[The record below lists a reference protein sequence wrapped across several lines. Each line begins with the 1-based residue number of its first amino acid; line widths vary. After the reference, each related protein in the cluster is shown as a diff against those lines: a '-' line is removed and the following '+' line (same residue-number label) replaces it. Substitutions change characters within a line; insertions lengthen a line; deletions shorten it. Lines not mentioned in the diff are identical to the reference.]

1 LSRTILVIISIL
13 LILTSIP
20 VTNAQVEFNLQVG
33 ATADNGSLGN
43 IGIRADIRTNSYN
56 VSKPDLADAF
66 WVGNNL
72 ENGSFIQFGY
82 ILQPGSYCLAG
93 KVTGEHVHCQTKY
106 QRIGESDARWFW
118 EYWPNAS
125 NPLFYFG
132 TGGSNSAGTQGS
144 WHNYEIEPNPQNGWS
159 FILDGRQV
167 ANFSTHYAPSKD
179 PAYMVAEKVTLSIAP
194 GGLGPVEFRNL
205 AYLKQDGWHNS
216 TALYALV
223 GCGVNPVCITNPYGV
238 SLESANQIIAGSGL
252 SQPQDRDLLWS
263 ISQQQQTSS
272 PNYTMNGIYGT
283 GVLLFLIVLLVA
295 VIAITG
301 RKRML
306 PSPIHTTN
314 QFCVVCGAPFESDTT
329 QFCTNCGA
337 KRS

>member
-1 LSRTILVIISIL
+1 ML
-13 LILTSIP
+13 LILTLIP

-33 ATADNGSLGN
+33 ATADDGSLGN

-93 KVTGEHVHCQTKY
+93 KVQGEHVDCRTKY
-106 QRIGESDARWFW
+106 QQIGESDARWFW

-125 NPLFYFG
+125 NPIFYFG
-132 TGGSNSAGTQGS
+132 TGGNNSAGTQGS
-144 WHNYEIEPNPQNGWS
+144 WHNYEIEPSPQNGWT
-159 FILDGRQV
+159 FILDSRQV
-167 ANFSTHYAPSKD
+167 ANFSAHYAPSKD

-194 GGLGPVEFRNL
+194 GNLGPVEFRNL

-238 SLESANQIIAGSGL
+238 SLESADQIIAGSGL

-263 ISQQQQTSS
+263 ISQQEQTSS
-272 PNYTMNGIYGT
+272 PNYTMNGIYGA
-283 GVLLFLIVLLVA
+283 GVLLFLIAVLV
-295 VIAITG
+295 VVVVVTG
-301 RKRML
+301 RKRMS
-306 PSPIHTTN
+306 PSPIQTTN
-314 QFCVVCGAPFESDTT
+314 QFCMVCGAPFEPDT

>member
-1 LSRTILVIISIL
+1 M
-13 LILTSIP
+13 ILTSIP
-20 VTNAQVEFNLQVG
+20 LTNAQVEFNLQVG

-93 KVTGEHVHCQTKY
+93 KVIGEHVECQTKY
-106 QRIGESDARWFW
+106 QQIGESDARWFW

-125 NPLFYFG
+125 TPIFYFG
-132 TGGSNSAGTQGS
+132 TGGNNSAGAQGS
-144 WHNYEIEPNPQNGWS
+144 WHNYEIEPNPQNGWA

-167 ANFSTHYAPSKD
+167 ANFSAHYAPSKD

-194 GGLGPVEFRNL
+194 GSLGPVEFRNL
-205 AYLKQDGWHNS
+205 AYLKENGWHNS

-238 SLESANQIIAGSGL
+238 SLESADQIIAGSGL

-263 ISQQQQTSS
+263 ISQQQPSS
-272 PNYTMNGIYGT
+272 PNYTMNSIYGA
-283 GVLLFLIVLLVA
+283 GVLLFLIAVLVA
-295 VIAITG
+295 VIAMAG
-301 RKRML
+301 RKGIP
-306 PSPIHTTN
+306 PSPIRFTN
-314 QFCVVCGAPFESDTT
+314 QFCMVCGAPFESDTN

-337 KRS
+337 KRT